1 MALPTYKDI
10 VELLKKGATVEA
22 QERIMEL
29 REAVLELQEENV
41 TLKQKIREL
50 EAALK
55 LKGELHFDGSVY
67 WQNENNGR
75 IGPFCPQCLD
85 VEEKLV
91 RLQNY
96 ETTWYCTKHKES
108 FDKRSRM

>member
-10 VELLKKGATVEA
+10 VELMKKGATVEA

-41 TLKQKIREL
+41 ALKQKNREL
-50 EAALK
+50 EEALK
-55 LKGELHFDGSVY
+55 LKGELHLDGSVY
-67 WQNENNGR
+67 WRNENNKQ
-75 IGPFCPQCLD
+75 IGPFCPACLD
-85 VEEKLV
+85 VDEKLV

-96 ETTWYCTKHKES
+96 GSSWYCTTHKET
-108 FDKRSRM
+108 FDKRSGS

>member
-10 VELLKKGATVEA
+10 VDLLKKGATVEA

-41 TLKQKIREL
+41 ALKQKNREL
-50 EAALK
+50 EEALK
-55 LKGELHFDGSVY
+55 LKGELHFDGTVY
-67 WQNENNGR
+67 WRKENNNHV
-75 IGPFCPQCLD
+75 GPFCPECLD

-96 ETTWYCTKHKES
+96 DDSWYCTKHRES
-108 FDKRSRM
+108 FRKRSGM